1 MKSTIKST
9 IMIIG
14 AIFAAPN
21 AFAVNGICLN
31 NPSYHC
37 RSDSDC
43 PNGDRC
49 MAIGSGGS
57 GSSCTN
63 SNQCQD
69 GYYCKITSGSSGIC
83 TPYPD
88 CSDGC
93 PDCESTAWSAY
104 STGYQKRTV
113 ATCNTTMCTCSKKTE
128 YRCATGYYGTTTNG
142 KSGCTQC
149 PPSNGISA
157 TSDAGA
163 TLVTQCYL
171 PSGATGTDATGT
183 FIYTTNCY
191 Y

>member
-21 AFAVNGICLN
+21 AFAGFCVNNRQFMCMVDADCPGDDICLETGL
-31 NPSYHC
+31 
-37 RSDSDC
+37 
-43 PNGDRC
+43 NGP
-49 MAIGSGGS
+49 GGS
-57 GSSCTN
+57 CRDSTHCKA
-63 SNQCQD
+63 
-69 GYYCKITSGSSGIC
+69 GYYCKITGGTKGVC
-83 TPYPD
+83 TIIPD
-88 CSDGC
+88 CDGTC
-93 PDCESTAWSAY
+93 DDCVSTAWSAY
-104 STGYQKRTV
+104 STGYQKRT
-113 ATCNTTMCTCSKKTE
+113 AAKCNTSTCVCSKNTE
-128 YRCATGYYGTTTNG
+128 YRCAAGYYGTTTNG